1 MVKVKRYLVLIL
13 IASVLLFT
21 FIYYT
26 NSVWNA
32 QKEINKKVAFIN
44 LKLENKVV
52 SFDKNGDFIKNGE
65 TSGLPEIKAEGKKFK
80 KHYDAIKEL
89 SFVFPLIQDLLNRE
103 NFKLILD
110 LEKDEILMEGNGF
123 KALIGRKN
131 IKRRIENVITLVHK
145 EKVSGFIDASF
156 DSMMVVEK

>member
-1 MVKVKRYLVLIL
+1 
-13 IASVLLFT
+13 
-21 FIYYT
+21 
-26 NSVWNA
+26 
-32 QKEINKKVAFIN
+32 
-44 LKLENKVV
+44 
-52 SFDKNGDFIKNGE
+52 
-65 TSGLPEIKAEGKKFK
+65 
-80 KHYDAIKEL
+80 
-89 SFVFPLIQDLLNRE
+89 LNRE